1 MGTALSKA
9 NCKKLQK
16 RPKVDPVRI
25 KLERKGSSSFL
36 EFVKDLNVLWKS
48 SDPPKRSKFSCN
60 ILMKRLSFFV
70 LLTNGKERTFE
81 NYFTVTSTKDKI
93 EFAHGKR
100 DESDQMLK
108 WITPKDFEIQG
119 LLGTGGFGSVFKAKR
134 KTTGL
139 VYALKVQPME
149 SMAKAARS
157 SGQKMEDETLVH
169 MERTVL
175 ATCRGH
181 PFIISLEYAFHDNF
195 YAVLGLE
202 YIPGGTLSQLISQ
215 SPERRLPFALCK
227 TYAAEIVLALNFM
240 HRKGIIYRDLKPSN
254 ILVSL
259 DGHLKLTDF
268 GLAGSMV
275 KTGNNERKHSLTS
288 HDSFSRQMDPSL
300 VAEMARTRPD
310 EPTANTDEIVSE
322 SSVEEEVS
330 DSSCTDDYND
340 DNFNE
345 DAAKM
350 RANVKWVRRRTVCGT
365 AGYRPPEQV
374 QERFLDYNSRN
385 GYDERA
391 DWFSLGVC
399 CYTMLTGRRPFP
411 TKKELLMSDSQRK
424 IMSTSRQNFPSQL
437 DNDIMVKV
445 MNDAEFQCLMFEVE
459 YPSYFF
465 CDPNARIFIEAL
477 LSRDP
482 ESRPRYN
489 GIISHPWMND
499 VVFDSKEVMKREIP
513 TWVTD
518 YTYYQSLED
527 DEASRNLM
535 ARRGRVQTRRRTLS
549 QCVDDLCS
557 ECYASQD
564 PIYAE
569 NYELKWTTKAR
580 PKTLQLFRHWNF
592 LSKDAIR
599 VELNSLETNTSATK
613 SEKSI

>member
-1 MGTALSKA
+1 MQPSHE
-9 NCKKLQK
+9 
-16 RPKVDPVRI
+16 VV
-25 KLERKGSSSFL
+25 
-36 EFVKDLNVLWKS
+36 VL
-48 SDPPKRSKFSCN
+48 F
-60 ILMKRLSFFV
+60 RL
-70 LLTNGKERTFE
+70 THKNGKERTFE

-93 EFAHGKR
+93 EFAHGER
-100 DESDQMLK
+100 DESEQMLK

-254 ILVSL
+254 ILISL

-330 DSSCTDDYND
+330 DSSCTDDCSE

-345 DAAKM
+345 DTAKM

-437 DNDIMVKV
+437 DNDIMIKV

-489 GIISHPWMND
+489 GIISHPWMKD

-535 ARRGRVQTRRRTLS
+535 ARRGRVQMRRRTLS

-599 VELNSLETNTSATK
+599 VELNSLEASTSAAK
-613 SEKSI
+613 SEKSISEKLRNVYSFRKSRNSNNT